1 MRKMRHLFI
10 LAMVILVLLALTGCG
25 GGTKAPVANVPDGT
39 ASVLPQSS
47 VPGYFSVDQSVSG
60 GKDMQYINL
69 RDIKVTKQATD
80 TVIQMEFKEGS
91 LLRDM
96 VEKPTN
102 GVPRYTTQWI
112 PGVDRLVIN
121 INGLAFWDYKVYD
134 DELKDTPIQSI
145 FDQTPVNDTET
156 MLTRLYINLKSDV
169 VYKVEEKD
177 NFLVLSIRALP
188 EEVKTSYYV
197 MVNAFD
203 EYTDGIVTDEEGLYP
218 TRCNDKVNVTLISR
232 PFGTE
237 AEANAFMEQKKSSL
251 LPKLPGKEIIVK
263 PVKSGELPDYD
274 EKGALTAYENA
285 TVTRQD
291 GQEKAAPVLITNGK
305 LLCWRPDGMAYVF
318 VKPFFMGNTDGSG
331 YTSYEKIY
339 INDLATNTPTLLTEF
354 DYSSITKAEFSG
366 DGRYLAFLVGNDESR
381 LLCIYDFQN
390 SSKQVATASEAG
402 FGADTANFTWGT
414 GDKANTIYAITG
426 EGNTLQLM
434 SYTPTDSGPVVE
446 TLVEN
451 AFTDGSMGFYEN
463 KLYYSQSNQDDATK
477 SGIFSFDVA
486 SRQIKRVCS
495 GDYFELNAKAGAMAI
510 TKDDKE
516 IRIYS
521 IRSNLDKSIIKGKD
535 VSSVVWSSDGSTLYY
550 LLYQYDYDS
559 ANGDRFILKLYQYNT
574 KSNESKELTDVVEGQ
589 FIQSDKSSELLM
601 VYIYSQDNRF
611 VPITYRITVNEN

>member
-1 MRKMRHLFI
+1 MCRMRHFLLLMMVFIVLF
-10 LAMVILVLLALTGCG
+10 ALTGCG
-25 GGTKAPVANVPDGT
+25 GSTKAPVANVPDGT
-39 ASVLPQSS
+39 ALPQSS
-47 VPGYFSVDQSVSG
+47 VPGYFSVDQSVNG

-102 GVPRYTTQWI
+102 GVPRYTTQWL

-156 MLTRLYINLKSDV
+156 MLTRLYINLKSDI
-169 VYKVEEKD
+169 VYKVETKD
-177 NFLVLSIRALP
+177 NYLILSIRALP
-188 EEVKTSYYV
+188 EEEKTSYYV

-203 EYTDGIVTDEEGLYP
+203 EYTDGIVSDAEGLYP
-218 TRCNDKVNVTLISR
+218 TRCNDKVNVTLISK
-232 PFGTE
+232 PFATE
-237 AEANAFMEQKKSSL
+237 AEANKFMEEKKSSL
-251 LPKLPGKEIIVK
+251 LTKLPGKEFIVK
-263 PVKSGELPDYD
+263 PITSGDLPDYD

-285 TVTRQD
+285 TVTRKD
-291 GQEKAAPVLITNGK
+291 DKENAAPVLITNGK
-305 LLCWRPDGMAYVF
+305 LLCWRPDGMAYAF
-318 VKPFFMGNTDGSG
+318 VKPFFMGNSDGSG

-339 INDLATNTPTLLTEF
+339 INDLSTNTPTLLTDF
-354 DYSSITKAEFSG
+354 DYSSITKAEYSS

-402 FGADTANFTWGT
+402 FGADTANFTWGS

-463 KLYYSQSNQDDATK
+463 KLYYSQSNSDDATK
-477 SGIFSFDVA
+477 SGIFSYDVA
-486 SRQIKRVCS
+486 SKQIKRVCD
-495 GDYFELNAKAGAMAI
+495 GDYFELNSKAGAMAI
-510 TKDDKE
+510 TKDDRE

-521 IRSNLDKSIIKGKD
+521 IRSNLNKSVIKGKD
-535 VSSVVWSSDGSTLYY
+535 VSSVVWSSDGSSLFY

-574 KSNESKELTDVVEGQ
+574 KTNESKELTDVVEGQ
-589 FIQSDKSSELLM
+589 FMQSDKSSELLM

-611 VPITYRITVNEN
+611 VPITYRIAVDKN